1 MRTPC
6 GGSSRTTRI
15 THVGTPDMS
24 TQNKTSARVG
34 CGRLVRQP
42 SPAARIALRHIGE
55 DWQKVPYCIRAS
67 HLAVLIRQGLI
78 EHRWP
83 FDLTTYLL
91 AGKSYPWLRDGEV
104 RLRPNNPVCHGEKP
118 THE

>member
-1 MRTPC
+1 
-6 GGSSRTTRI
+6 
-15 THVGTPDMS
+15 MS

-34 CGRLVRQP
+34 CGRLVRPP
-42 SPAARIALRHIGE
+42 SPAARLALRHIGE
-55 DWQKVPYCIRAS
+55 DWQRVPYCIRAS

-104 RLRPNNPVCHGEKP
+104 RLRPNAGDVARPAADKLSP
-118 THE
+118 

>member
-1 MRTPC
+1 MKTGQTIENEATAQPLRS
-6 GGSSRTTRI
+6 GG
-15 THVGTPDMS
+15 
-24 TQNKTSARVG
+24 
-34 CGRLVRQP
+34 LVRPP
-42 SPAARIALRHIGE
+42 SQAARIALRHIGE

-104 RLRPNNPVCHGEKP
+104 RLRPNIQLGRAERRP
-118 THE
+118 

>member
-1 MRTPC
+1 
-6 GGSSRTTRI
+6 
-15 THVGTPDMS
+15 MS

-34 CGRLVRQP
+34 CGGLVRQP

-104 RLRPNNPVCHGEKP
+104 RLRPNNPYHP
-118 THE
+118 RRDT